1 MRKRCRLRK
10 KLDSS
15 NCDNQNCGYQQKIRD
30 IEKCICESHRD
41 EQKQDELRAV
51 NCIKNNANYFFRYA
65 KRYSKRKDHIGPLRN
80 ENDELTNDIPEMCN
94 LLLEQYNSVF
104 SLPCAEKTIKNPQDY
119 FVSDKINSCEN
130 ETLSDILLNKDVI
143 SEAINEMSTNS
154 AAGPDGMPASLFK
167 ECRDELCIPLQI
179 FFAKSLTEGIIPSC
193 LKTAAIVPV
202 YKGGGPSSPSNYR
215 PISLTPILMKIFERV
230 VRKQVITFMTKRD
243 KFNPSQH
250 GFREGRSCL
259 SALLMVYDNI
269 MTTLNSSVSIDMIYL
284 DFAKA
289 FDKVDHNILLHK
301 VKALGIQ
308 GKLGTWIHSFLSN
321 RTHHV
326 RLPGGRSTCSEV
338 LSGVP
343 QGTVLGPV
351 LFLILMSDI
360 TEGINCNIVSFADD
374 TRLYSAINS
383 VTDCDDLQADLE
395 NIYKWA
401 DTNNMKFNSKKFQ
414 YINFGVHPED
424 KDSNVY
430 VGPDLNLI
438 NASKTVKDLGVTMSN
453 DCMFDQHIHNVVKRS
468 SQLCGWILR
477 TFQTRSSLLM
487 LTLFKSIVL
496 SRIDYGSQLWSPS
509 KKGYI
514 CELERIQRSFTK
526 YISGMQNLSYHQR
539 LNALRLYSLQR
550 RRDRYI
556 VIYMWKI
563 LDNLVPNLIPKV
575 QIYTSER
582 RGRLC
587 YTQHVP
593 VGHIGSICFNSFRWK
608 ASRLFNALPAN
619 IRNTTNCE
627 TSVFKKKVD
636 SYLQTILDN
645 PCVPNEDN
653 SLDARISEM
662 RWCTLRGGL
671 DG

>member
-1 MRKRCRLRK
+1 
-10 KLDSS
+10 
-15 NCDNQNCGYQQKIRD
+15 
-30 IEKCICESHRD
+30 
-41 EQKQDELRAV
+41 
-51 NCIKNNANYFFRYA
+51 
-65 KRYSKRKDHIGPLRN
+65 
-80 ENDELTNDIPEMCN
+80 
-94 LLLEQYNSVF
+94 
-104 SLPCAEKTIKNPQDY
+104 
-119 FVSDKINSCEN
+119 
-130 ETLSDILLNKDVI
+130 
-143 SEAINEMSTNS
+143 
-154 AAGPDGMPASLFK
+154 
-167 ECRDELCIPLQI
+167 
-179 FFAKSLTEGIIPSC
+179 
-193 LKTAAIVPV
+193 
-202 YKGGGPSSPSNYR
+202 
-215 PISLTPILMKIFERV
+215 
-230 VRKQVITFMTKRD
+230 
-243 KFNPSQH
+243 
-250 GFREGRSCL
+250 
-259 SALLMVYDNI
+259 
-269 MTTLNSSVSIDMIYL
+269 
-284 DFAKA
+284 
-289 FDKVDHNILLHK
+289 
-301 VKALGIQ
+301 
-308 GKLGTWIHSFLSN
+308 
-321 RTHHV
+321 
-326 RLPGGRSTCSEV
+326 
-338 LSGVP
+338 
-343 QGTVLGPV
+343 
-351 LFLILMSDI
+351 MSDI

-414 YINFGVHPED
+414 YINFGIHPED

-563 LDNLVPNLIPKV
+563 LENLVPNLIPKV

-582 RGRLC
+582 RGKLC